1 MAFPFTEEA
10 HGPSPV
16 TQLCEQGKKGLFQG
30 SAHSP
35 GQEEKRMRSRD
46 LRREGV
52 PVDSSPPFFPAA
64 SPSAPSITQKV
75 EWCHGQA

>member
-10 HGPSPV
+10 YGPSPV
-16 TQLCEQGKKGLFQG
+16 TQLCEQGWKGLFQG

-46 LRREGV
+46 LPRQGV
-52 PVDSSPPFFPAA
+52 LVDSSPVA
-64 SPSAPSITQKV
+64 SPSAPSITWKV